1 MERARGEELG
11 SGLGVG
17 GGHRTKEI
25 GRRRRVAM
33 GREVTYLSASN
44 FTNRAR

>member
-17 GGHRTKEI
+17 GGRRTKDI
-25 GRRRRVAM
+25 SRRRRVAV
-33 GREVTYLSASN
+33 GREATYLSASN